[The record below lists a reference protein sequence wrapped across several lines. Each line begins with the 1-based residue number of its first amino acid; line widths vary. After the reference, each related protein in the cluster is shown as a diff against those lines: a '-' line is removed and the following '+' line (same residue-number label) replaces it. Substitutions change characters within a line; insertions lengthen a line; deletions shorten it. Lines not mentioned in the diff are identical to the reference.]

1 MRTMITPKYMTETV
15 DLLYISKGGET
26 MASQNKKKKAKNSYL
41 SNGGEK
47 LDGKNKRTMY
57 YTKRQRKK
65 LKEMEIE

>member
-1 MRTMITPKYMTETV
+1 
-15 DLLYISKGGET
+15 

-41 SNGGEK
+41 SNDEEK

-65 LKEMEIE
+65 VKESEGR